1 MAERQKQYEILNF
14 KQTLARLNQ
23 NIRVDEV
30 TSLDKHIIDAFNGMS
45 DLAKISILM
54 SCCLINKDNCLAD
67 SAQTWK
73 PADLVDSK
81 FTKTVETK
89 EELGG
94 IEKANQMEL
103 IRLKTW
109 AMKMMLTVMSGL
121 VLIGAGTAL
130 ISAKDPSGFIFKNM
144 EWMLK
149 VLEVVFF

>member
-1 MAERQKQYEILNF
+1 MTERQKQYEILNF

-30 TSLDKHIIDAFNGMS
+30 TPLDKHIIDAFNGMS

-54 SCCLINKDNCLAD
+54 SCCFNNKICLEDNT
-67 SAQTWK
+67 QQWK
-73 PADLVDSK
+73 PIELVDAKSAK
-81 FTKTVETK
+81 VSETK
-89 EELGG
+89 EELGD